1 MEGKYKKWQKLLLT
15 AVFMIIV
22 ASAICR
28 CIMYE
33 GDRGVIIMLSF
44 VALLFFGVLCVAAL
58 FPATWRM
65 PDKSKAKIKDPAK
78 YQENYTTVFVI
89 VNVVLSAAMILFIWV
104 LP

>member
-15 AVFMIIV
+15 AVFLIIV
-22 ASAICR
+22 ASAVCR
-28 CIMYE
+28 CIMYK

-65 PDKSKAKIKDPAK
+65 PEKSKAKIKDPVK
-78 YQENYTTVFVI
+78 HQENYTTVFVI
-89 VNVVLSAAMILFIWV
+89 VNVVLSAAMILFIWA

>member
-15 AVFMIIV
+15 AMFLIIV
-22 ASAICR
+22 ASAVCR
-28 CIMYE
+28 CIMYK
-33 GDRGVIIMLSF
+33 GDRGAIIMLSF

-65 PDKSKAKIKDPAK
+65 PEKSKAKIKDPAK

-89 VNVVLSAAMILFIWV
+89 VNVVLSAAMIMFIWV

>member
-15 AVFMIIV
+15 AMFLIIV
-22 ASAICR
+22 ASAVCR
-28 CIMYE
+28 CIMYK
-33 GDRGVIIMLSF
+33 GDRGAIIMLSF
-44 VALLFFGVLCVAAL
+44 VAPLFFGVLCVAAL

-65 PDKSKAKIKDPAK
+65 PEKSRAKIKDPVK

-89 VNVVLSAAMILFIWV
+89 VNVVLSAAMIMFIWV

>member
-1 MEGKYKKWQKLLLT
+1 MEGKYKKWQKYLLLL
-15 AVFMIIV
+15 VFQIIL

-89 VNVVLSAAMILFIWV
+89 VNVVLSAAMILFIWI

>member
-1 MEGKYKKWQKLLLT
+1 MEGKYKKWQKYLLLL
-15 AVFMIIV
+15 VFQIIL

-65 PDKSKAKIKDPAK
+65 PEKSKAKIKDPAK

>member
-15 AVFMIIV
+15 AMFLIIV
-22 ASAICR
+22 ASAVCR
-28 CIMYE
+28 CIMYK
-33 GDRGVIIMLSF
+33 GDRGAIIMISF

-65 PDKSKAKIKDPAK
+65 PEKSKAKIKDPVK

-89 VNVVLSAAMILFIWV
+89 VNVVLSAAMILFIWA

>member
-1 MEGKYKKWQKLLLT
+1 MEGKYKKWQKYLLLL
-15 AVFMIIV
+15 VFQIIL

>member
-15 AVFMIIV
+15 ATFLIIMV
-22 ASAICR
+22 SAVYR
-28 CIMYE
+28 CIMYQ
-33 GDRGVIIMLSF
+33 GDKGAIIMLSF
-44 VALLFFGVLCVAAL
+44 VALLFFGVFYVAAL

-65 PDKSKAKIKDPAK
+65 PDRKKAKIKDPVK

-89 VNVVLSAAMILFIWV
+89 VNVVLCAAMVLFIWV

>member
-1 MEGKYKKWQKLLLT
+1 MEGKYKKWQKYLLLL
-15 AVFMIIV
+15 VFQIIL

-33 GDRGVIIMLSF
+33 EDRGVIIMLSF

>member
-15 AVFMIIV
+15 AVFLIIV
-22 ASAICR
+22 ASAVCR
-28 CIMYE
+28 CIMYK
-33 GDRGVIIMLSF
+33 GDRGAIIMLSF

-65 PDKSKAKIKDPAK
+65 PEKSKAKIKDPAK

-89 VNVVLSAAMILFIWV
+89 VNVVLSAAMIMFIWV